1 MHFNT
6 LKSNEFYNNN
16 IQHKNIIFFKDK
28 NKSQNSLFSS
38 LNTKKEKI
46 NNVKFKYSIFNN
58 ISNNTQLVH
67 RKPQL
72 LKNKFMKNHLNVENK
87 LKINNII
94 RYSINNN
101 KDNKNKF
108 YSSNQIKKNMF
119 LNTTLKLVKEN
130 SFKFNNLYNA
140 IKNEK
145 KEKKLFFSQ
154 TNNKVNDDLLFKN
167 ESSNNVYKTNNKN
180 EYNFK
185 YLKNIKE
192 DFINVHKKLKE
203 FLQNDSF
210 NKKKKVKFNTIFPI
224 SKKIYLLTKMKK
236 DIQNV
241 NKYSF
246 TNSEFSPKSTIS
258 VISEPIRRTMLG
270 NLFNGSNKNIITN
283 SEGGIRKPNLIRS
296 FSKPKL
302 NVPKFRNLFNMKT

>member
-46 NNVKFKYSIFNN
+46 NNLKFKYSIFNN

-108 YSSNQIKKNMF
+108 Y
-119 LNTTLKLVKEN
+119 
-130 SFKFNNLYNA
+130 
-140 IKNEK
+140 
-145 KEKKLFFSQ
+145 
-154 TNNKVNDDLLFKN
+154 
-167 ESSNNVYKTNNKN
+167 
-180 EYNFK
+180 
-185 YLKNIKE
+185 
-192 DFINVHKKLKE
+192 
-203 FLQNDSF
+203 
-210 NKKKKVKFNTIFPI
+210 
-224 SKKIYLLTKMKK
+224 
-236 DIQNV
+236 
-241 NKYSF
+241 
-246 TNSEFSPKSTIS
+246 
-258 VISEPIRRTMLG
+258 
-270 NLFNGSNKNIITN
+270 
-283 SEGGIRKPNLIRS
+283 
-296 FSKPKL
+296 
-302 NVPKFRNLFNMKT
+302 